1 MCRRAGAAD
10 NMKRNVIGKRTD
22 GDRRN
27 VVVVSPSGGSALGA
41 GAPSDYTMAVLLE
54 QPGEDVPRVRRQPKK
69 TLQACPGV
77 LCARGAQ
84 VAHPRAARGKV
95 ISSACSARVG
105 RRRPGSEALSLGHA
119 RWTTNRKRYARRA
132 RGPHWFGTRRRAW
145 TSPLLDDHRRSPSRV
160 ASSRGW
166 AGTWGRPSWSARRLP
181 GVCWRIGH
189 WAPPRIETMM
199 KR

>member
-1 MCRRAGAAD
+1 M
-10 NMKRNVIGKRTD
+10 IGKRTN

-27 VVVVSPSGGSALGA
+27 VVVVSPSGGLALGA
-41 GAPSDYTMAVLLE
+41 GAPSDHTMAVLLE
-54 QPGEDVPRVRRQPKK
+54 QPGEDVPRVRRQRKK

-119 RWTTNRKRYARRA
+119 RWTTNRKRYARWGSRA
-132 RGPHWFGTRRRAW
+132 SLVRNPKKSLDESTHWTSTDARHRESPPAEVGLGRGADHHGQPDVCLASAGVSVARRRYA
-145 TSPLLDDHRRSPSRV
+145 SRQ
-160 ASSRGW
+160 
-166 AGTWGRPSWSARRLP
+166 
-181 GVCWRIGH
+181 
-189 WAPPRIETMM
+189 
-199 KR
+199 